1 VQKLYWEDLA
11 LGPLAACGPYLVTAD
26 EIRAF
31 AAEFDP
37 QDMHVEDGS
46 ADAGLLEGL
55 FASGW
60 HNCAIMMR
68 LISDGFLCR
77 SAFMGGAGCDEVKWL
92 APVRPG
98 DALTVKPQVLEL
110 RQSRTRAEA
119 GFAKF
124 QFEVTNQQDATVMS
138 VIAHLM
144 FARREPHPLAE

>member
-1 VQKLYWEDLA
+1 MPKLFWEDLTP
-11 LGPLAACGPYLVTAD
+11 GPLPRCGPYLVTAD

-31 AAEFDP
+31 AVEFDP
-37 QDMHVEDGS
+37 QEMHVDDGG
-46 ADAGLLEGL
+46 AAANMVEGL

-68 LISDGFLCR
+68 LISDGFLCNA
-77 SAFMGGAGCDEVKWL
+77 AFMGGARCDEVKWL

-98 DALTVKPQVLEL
+98 DRLTVRPQVLEL
-110 RQSRTRAEA
+110 RESRTRADA

-124 QFEVTNQQDATVMS
+124 LFEVVNGKNVCLMT

-144 FARREPHPLAE
+144 FGRRRPMQLPE